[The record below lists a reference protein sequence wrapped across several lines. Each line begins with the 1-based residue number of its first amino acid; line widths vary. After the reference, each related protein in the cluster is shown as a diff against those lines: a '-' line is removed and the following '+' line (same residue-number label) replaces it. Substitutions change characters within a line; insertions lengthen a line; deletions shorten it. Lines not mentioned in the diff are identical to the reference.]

1 MSENQ
6 KILKLI
12 EAQGDRLD
20 DLAESYRILNDN
32 HATLSN
38 QFTELRTEVKTT
50 KSFLKWL
57 LSPTFVMAALLFF
70 WKVAEHMR
78 WI

>member
-1 MSENQ
+1 MGENQ

-32 HATLSN
+32 HAKLSN
-38 QFTELRTEVKTT
+38 QFVELRTEVKTT
-50 KSFLKWL
+50 KSFLNWL
-57 LSPTFVMAALLFF
+57 LSPTFVMLALLFI